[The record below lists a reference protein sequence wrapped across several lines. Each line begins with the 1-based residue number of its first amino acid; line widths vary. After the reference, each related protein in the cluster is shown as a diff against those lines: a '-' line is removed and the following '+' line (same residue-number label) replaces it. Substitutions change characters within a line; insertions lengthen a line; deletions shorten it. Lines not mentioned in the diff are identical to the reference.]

1 MLNDGG
7 CPQGALQDDGG
18 TKQASADVGGL
29 YSSAAVHLVPY
40 LEEQTREGGGAKQAS
55 GNEVQGEA
63 ELGQQMYVTIFEMV
77 G

>member
-1 MLNDGG
+1 MVFFFN
-7 CPQGALQDDGG
+7 
-18 TKQASADVGGL
+18 
-29 YSSAAVHLVPY
+29 LVPY

-63 ELGQQMYVTIFEMV
+63 ELGQHMYVTIFEMV